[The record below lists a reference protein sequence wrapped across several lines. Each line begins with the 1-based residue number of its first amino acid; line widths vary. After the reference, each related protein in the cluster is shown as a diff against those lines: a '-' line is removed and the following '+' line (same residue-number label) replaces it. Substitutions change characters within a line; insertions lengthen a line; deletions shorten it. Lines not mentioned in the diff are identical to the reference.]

1 MQWLDRPRRALT
13 VTLCAALLRVPV
25 GLAAGRLIPGAA
37 EDPAAY
43 YAALML
49 QEILLWGLPALLL
62 RPWHTE
68 GVKMRCAGWC
78 LAALPMGLAAQ
89 AALTCVTARWTS
101 LTGAPMAAVML
112 PQNEVQ
118 WLLALLALAV
128 VPALTEEA
136 FFRGGLMG
144 ALRDT
149 LGAGPALV
157 WTTAVFALM
166 HGSLA
171 GLPAHV
177 GIGALCGLCVLRC
190 GKLWPGIVL
199 HMSYNA
205 AALLLR
211 DIPVALLPGLPLGV
225 LLAACALYMASD
237 IRWRR
242 AGRMRRTDGAMLAA
256 VLACAAAVYL
266 PQML

>member
-1 MQWLDRPRRALT
+1 M
-13 VTLCAALLRVPV
+13 TLCATLLRLPV
-25 GLAAGRLIPGAA
+25 GLAVGRLVPGTA

-62 RPWHTE
+62 RPRS
-68 GVKMRCAGWC
+68 GAVQKKPCAGLC
-78 LAALPMGLAAQ
+78 FAALPVGLAAQ
-89 AALTCVTARWTS
+89 AALTCVTARWIS
-101 LTGAPMAAVML
+101 LTGAPQAAVLL

-136 FFRGGLMG
+136 FFRGGLLT
-144 ALRDT
+144 ALWE
-149 LGAGPALV
+149 AWGPGKALL
-157 WTTAVFALM
+157 WSTAVFALM

-177 GIGALCGLCVLRC
+177 GIGALCGLCMLKC
-190 GKLWPGIVL
+190 GRLWPGILL
-199 HMSYNA
+199 HMGYNA
-205 AALLLR
+205 AALVLR
-211 DIPVALLPGLPLGV
+211 NVSVNMLPGLPLGV
-225 LLAACALYMASD
+225 LLAACALYMAAD
-237 IRWRR
+237 VRWKRT
-242 AGRMRRTDGAMLAA
+242 GRCRGTDAAMMAA
-256 VLACAAAVYL
+256 TLACAAAAYL